1 MISFLTRG
9 SVAVVAFYMILAA
22 LKDAAFL
29 YFFLKRA
36 ENYQQII
43 DKQLKNMYNININQ
57 CVC

>member
-9 SVAVVAFYMILAA
+9 SVAVVAF
-22 LKDAAFL
+22 L
-29 YFFLKRA
+29 YDFGSIEGCCFFVFFLKRA

-57 CVC
+57 SVC